1 MTKDT
6 TAAGFEP
13 ARAWPI
19 AFRVQLLNH
28 SDKQSDEPNGKKITS
43 YKPFELRN
51 LAQFLCSWQLH

>member
-1 MTKDT
+1 VSQFLAKDT

-28 SDKQSDEPNGKKITS
+28 SDKQSRLKTSGKFT
-43 YKPFELRN
+43 
-51 LAQFLCSWQLH
+51 FLNS